1 MLSVSP
7 VLVHR
12 AYVLE
17 QLLHTVLHI
26 VGQRLDVTWG
36 PGLLKMSVCLGN
48 DPVAACT
55 LMVFSVDR

>member
-1 MLSVSP
+1 MLK
-7 VLVHR
+7 
-12 AYVLE
+12 
-17 QLLHTVLHI
+17 QLLHTVLHT

-48 DPVAACT
+48 EPVAACT